1 MNKKKFVLLLVAGL
15 FVGVFSGMLFENI
28 ALTDL
33 GESIKFF
40 LIKNVFV
47 IVLSIMIISIL
58 ISYVFYRKSKIEIE
72 KGLESEDPIDTK
84 YTSISLMVRDIS
96 IYIIFG
102 LASMWGMAIGVY
114 SDQSKIN
121 LLEIVMFLGSFIVYI
136 LLISVIFQKNYQLI
150 QKIEPNRKTDILDLK
165 FNKKFIEESDEM
177 NKSQYYEKGYKGYQ
191 AIILT
196 NFIIL
201 VVLAGLSMYTDIGIL
216 APLLIVISSIIG
228 IIASKW
234 LVTRFING

>member
-15 FVGVFSGMLFENI
+15 FVGVFSGMLFENV
-28 ALTDL
+28 ALTAL

-47 IVLSIMIISIL
+47 LALLVMIISIL
-58 ISYVFYRKSKIEIE
+58 MSYVFYRRSKIEIE
-72 KGLESEDPIDTK
+72 KGLDTEDPIPTK
-84 YTSISLMVRDIS
+84 YTNISLMVRDIS
-96 IYIIFG
+96 IFIIFSLG
-102 LASMWGMAIGVY
+102 SMWGMAMGVY
-114 SDQSKIN
+114 SPKSWIN
-121 LLEIVMFLGSFIVYI
+121 LREMVILIGSFIVYI
-136 LLISVIFQKNYQLI
+136 ILISVIFQKNYELI
-150 QKIEPNRKTDILDLK
+150 QKIEPNRKTDTLDLK

-201 VVLAGLSMYTDIGIL
+201 VVLAVLSYYTDVGVL
-216 APLLIVISSIIG
+216 APLLIAISSIVG
-228 IIASKW
+228 IIAS
-234 LVTRFING
+234 R

>member
-47 IVLSIMIISIL
+47 LVLLVMIISIL
-58 ISYVFYRKSKIEIE
+58 ISYIFYRRSKIEIE
-72 KGLESEDPIDTK
+72 KGLDTEDPIPTK
-84 YTSISLMVRDIS
+84 YTNISLIVREVS
-96 IYIIFG
+96 IFIIFS
-102 LASMWGMAIGVY
+102 LASFWAMSMGPY
-114 SDQSKIN
+114 SANSWIDLKEMVI
-121 LLEIVMFLGSFIVYI
+121 LIGSFIVYLI
-136 LLISVIFQKNYQLI
+136 LISVIFQKNYELI
-150 QKIEPNRKTDILDLK
+150 QKIEPNRKVDTLDFK

-177 NKSQYYEKGYKGYQ
+177 TKSEYYKKGYKGYQ
-191 AIILT
+191 ALMLA

-201 VVLAGLSMYTDIGIL
+201 VVLAGLSYYTDVGVL
-216 APLLIVISSIIG
+216 APLLIAISSIVG
-228 IIASKW
+228 IIAS
-234 LVTRFING
+234 R